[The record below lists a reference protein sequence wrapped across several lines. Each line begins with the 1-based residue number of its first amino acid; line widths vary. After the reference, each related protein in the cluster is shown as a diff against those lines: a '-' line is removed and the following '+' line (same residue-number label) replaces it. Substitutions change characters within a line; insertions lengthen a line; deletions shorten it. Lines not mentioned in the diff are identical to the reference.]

1 MQDLRQGAR
10 ATTPPAN
17 DTAPRRTRASP
28 PPPPPVPRVEPPRW
42 LTRPVVPDPDRPSSQ
57 TLPIASFAASQLRK
71 AKTAC
76 EACCSARAERGG
88 PDHDATTLVK
98 SAKERRADLK
108 ELRERKKKQ
117 DAEAKA
123 AAANAAATDAATDAA
138 APKGNAPE
146 AKRDAPT
153 ADDAPSSKR
162 RKPSDDGDGGFVAV
176 ERFDPTADSDDEGAE
191 REGAD
196 PSTGGAD
203 AAEGADGADASRRG
217 ADDWSEE
224 KKELRRRQVYVG
236 GVPFYKTE
244 EDIVAAFADEG
255 HAVET
260 IDCMTF
266 PDSGRFRGI
275 AIITFATREGAK
287 AALAWNGEEWDGK
300 FLTVKKYA
308 PKSDDANF
316 AGADADADAGAPKPP
331 RPDVEK
337 VEGQRLAFVGN
348 LSWDVTEEALRVALV
363 GCEVKEVR
371 MGVDKETGAFR
382 GYAHV
387 EFVADEDLEQAVSLS
402 GAKLLG
408 REMKVAYATARK
420 APRTR
425 EGREGGGGRGGR
437 SGGRGRGDR
446 RGGGRRAPRAP
457 RGDKTD

>member
-1 MQDLRQGAR
+1 M
-10 ATTPPAN
+10 
-17 DTAPRRTRASP
+17 
-28 PPPPPVPRVEPPRW
+28 
-42 LTRPVVPDPDRPSSQ
+42 
-57 TLPIASFAASQLRK
+57 LPIASFAASQLRK
-71 AKTAC
+71 VKAAC
-76 EACCSARAERGG
+76 EACCAARAERGG
-88 PDHDATTLVK
+88 PDHDATALVK
-98 SAKERRADLK
+98 SAKARRAELK

-117 DAEAKA
+117 DAETRA
-123 AAANAAATDAATDAA
+123 AAANAAAATTE
-138 APKGNAPE
+138 NTPE
-146 AKRDAPT
+146 VRRDAPST
-153 ADDAPSSKR
+153 DDGPSSKR
-162 RKPSDDGDGGFVAV
+162 AKPSADDGFVAT
-176 ERFDPTADSDDEGAE
+176 ERFDPAADSDDEDAE
-191 REGAD
+191 REGAEPTNGD
-196 PSTGGAD
+196 AD
-203 AAEGADGADASRRG
+203 ATDTADDTVDDTADAPWRVT
-217 ADDWSEE
+217 DQWSEE

-236 GVPFYKTE
+236 GIPFYKTE

-255 HAVET
+255 HAVEA
-260 IDCMTF
+260 IDCMKF

-287 AALAWNGEEWDGK
+287 AALAWNGEEWDGT

-308 PKSDDANF
+308 PKSDAV
-316 AGADADADAGAPKPP
+316 AGEDADAPPPP
-331 RPDVEK
+331 RREVEK
-337 VEGQRLAFVGN
+337 VEGQRIAFVGN

-425 EGREGGGGRGGR
+425 EGREGGGGRGGGGR
-437 SGGRGRGDR
+437 GGRGGGRGRGDR

>member
-1 MQDLRQGAR
+1 MRV
-10 ATTPPAN
+10 
-17 DTAPRRTRASP
+17 SP
-28 PPPPPVPRVEPPRW
+28 PPPPPDPRVEPPRW
-42 LTRPVVPDPDRPSSQ
+42 LTRPFVPDPDRSPSQ
-57 TLPIASFAASQLRK
+57 TLPIPSFAASQLRK
-71 AKTAC
+71 AKAAC

-88 PDHDATTLVK
+88 PDHDATKLIK

-123 AAANAAATDAATDAA
+123 AAATEAKAAAATDAA
-138 APKGNAPE
+138 APKENAPE

-153 ADDAPSSKR
+153 VDDAPSSKR
-162 RKPSDDGDGGFVAV
+162 SKPSDDGDGGFVAV

-191 REGAD
+191 REVAE
-196 PSTGGAD
+196 PSTEN
-203 AAEGADGADASRRG
+203 AEGADASRRG

-308 PKSDDANF
+308 PKSDDAGANAD
-316 AGADADADAGAPKPP
+316 AGADAGAGAGPKPP

-420 APRTR
+420 ASRTR
-425 EGREGGGGRGGR
+425 ETRGRGGGGRG
-437 SGGRGRGDR
+437 GGRGRGDR
-446 RGGGRRAPRAP
+446 RGVGRRAPRAP